1 MWVSDVAWLASKV
14 RYDEGAGW
22 EQWPNLCAS
31 VEELCVAGIEVD
43 THGAVQDGVL
53 QGWYFTDKKGS
64 IRSKKVPSSYPPASE
79 ALAELLPSRLRGGGL
94 ISLCC

>member
-53 QGWYFTDKKGS
+53 VPAQGQ
-64 IRSKKVPSSYPPASE
+64 
-79 ALAELLPSRLRGGGL
+79 LACRQVGQEDGLLLGNAVVLRRT
-94 ISLCC
+94 